1 MKQILSSSQQIKY
14 GAILSYVGI
23 VVYILVGLLYTP
35 WMIKV
40 IGKDDY
46 GLYTLAY
53 SIVALFVFDFGI
65 SAAIQRFVAK
75 YLAEGSKEKV
85 NHCISLVYRLYIYID
100 AAIFIVLVAVY
111 FLIPYIYRELTAV
124 QISRLE
130 VVFAMAGLF
139 SVVSFPFIPLNGI
152 LSAHEKFVQL
162 KTCDLLSKV
171 LTVSINVACL
181 FCGGGLYALVL
192 TNVLVGLFVI
202 TMKFAI
208 VHRQTDIKVQ
218 FSYHDSSEMHLLLS
232 FSGWTTVVALCQRC
246 IFNIAPSILG
256 MFAGAAVIAV
266 LGVSISLEAY
276 TYTFACALNGLFLPK
291 ISRILYDKGDILPLM
306 IRVGRIQILT
316 LGIIL
321 IGFLVVGNDFIMTW
335 LGSGYEDAYVCTLLL
350 ITPAFL
356 LLPADIADQTLIAS
370 GKVKYRAFVFLIMAV
385 VNIPLSVVMTKYY
398 GLKGLAASIF
408 IAYMVRNLAL
418 FYVYYAKLHV
428 NVMKFAYESYMK
440 MLPGLLV
447 SGGCAYLFASFLNVS
462 GWTGVADRIAIVSA
476 CYIIG
481 MGMLAINKEEKK
493 IINNIIRRVCKEF
506 LFVVS

>member
-1 MKQILSSSQQIKY
+1 MMKSLSSSQQIKY
-14 GAILSYVGI
+14 GAVLSYLGI

-35 WMIKV
+35 WMIRV

-85 NHCISLVYRLYIYID
+85 NHCVSLVYRLYLYID
-100 AAIFIVLVAVY
+100 VAIFIVLVVVF

-130 VVFAMAGLF
+130 VVFVMAGLF

-162 KTCDLLSKV
+162 KACDLLSKV
-171 LTVSINVACL
+171 LTVSINVVCL

-202 TMKFAI
+202 TMKFFI
-208 VHRQTDIKVQ
+208 VRRQTDIKVQ
-218 FSYHDSSEMHLLLS
+218 FGYYDKHEMRSLLS

-266 LGVSISLEAY
+266 LGISISLEAY

-321 IGFLVVGNDFIMTW
+321 IGFFVVGNDFIMAW
-335 LGSGYEDAYVCTLLL
+335 LGSGYEEAYVCTLLL

-370 GKVKYRAFVFLIMAV
+370 GNVRYRAFVFLVMAV

-398 GLKGLAASIF
+398 GLVGLAVSIF
-408 IAYMVRNLAL
+408 IAYMIRNVAL
-418 FYVYYAKLHV
+418 YYVYYAKLNINIFEFVH
-428 NVMKFAYESYMK
+428 KSYLK
-440 MLPGLLV
+440 MLPGLIV
-447 SGGCAYLFASFLNVS
+447 SGGCAYVLASFLNIG
-462 GWTGVADRIAIVSA
+462 GWTGVATKTVIVTV
-476 CYIIG
+476 CYIVW
-481 MGMLAINKEEKK
+481 MGVLAMNKEEKK
-493 IINNIIRRVCKEF
+493 LVKKIIDKIN
-506 LFVVS
+506 

>member
-1 MKQILSSSQQIKY
+1 MKSLSSSQQIKY
-14 GAILSYVGI
+14 GAVLSYLGI

-35 WMIKV
+35 WMIRV

-85 NHCISLVYRLYIYID
+85 NHCVSLVYRLYLYID
-100 AAIFIVLVAVY
+100 VAIFIVLAAVF

-130 VVFAMAGLF
+130 VVFVMAGLF

-162 KTCDLLSKV
+162 KACDLLSKV
-171 LTVSINVACL
+171 LTVSINVVCL

-202 TMKFAI
+202 TMKFFI
-208 VHRQTDIKVQ
+208 VRRQTDIKVQ
-218 FSYHDSSEMHLLLS
+218 FGYYDKREMRSLLS

-266 LGVSISLEAY
+266 LGISISLEAY

-321 IGFLVVGNDFIMTW
+321 IGFFVVGRDFIMAW
-335 LGSGYEDAYVCTLLL
+335 LGSGYEEAYVCTLLL

-370 GKVKYRAFVFLIMAV
+370 GNVRYRAFVFLVMAV

-398 GLKGLAASIF
+398 GLVGLAVSVF
-408 IAYMVRNLAL
+408 IAYMIRNVAL
-418 FYVYYAKLHV
+418 YYVYYAKLNINIFEFVH
-428 NVMKFAYESYMK
+428 KSYLK
-440 MLPGLLV
+440 MLPGLIV
-447 SGGCAYLFASFLNVS
+447 SGGCAYVLASFLNIG
-462 GWTGVADRIAIVSA
+462 GWTGVATKTAIVTA
-476 CYIIG
+476 CYIVW
-481 MGMLAINKEEKK
+481 MGVLAMNKEE
-493 IINNIIRRVCKEF
+493 INLVNKVIRKVCKG
-506 LFVVS
+506 

>member
-1 MKQILSSSQQIKY
+1 MKKILSSSQQIKY
-14 GAILSYVGI
+14 GAVLSYVGI
-23 VVYILVGLLYTP
+23 VVYILIGLLYTP

-85 NHCISLVYRLYIYID
+85 NHCVSLVYRLYLYID
-100 AAIFIVLVAVY
+100 VAIFIVLAAVF

-130 VVFAMAGLF
+130 VVFVMAGLF

-171 LTVSINVACL
+171 LTVSINVVCL

-192 TNVLVGLFVI
+192 TNVLVGVFVI
-202 TMKFAI
+202 ILKFVI
-208 VHRQTDIKVQ
+208 VRKLSDIKVQ
-218 FSYHDSSEMHLLLS
+218 FGYYDKHEMRSLLS

-266 LGVSISLEAY
+266 LGISISLEAY

-306 IRVGRIQILT
+306 IRVGRIQIHT

-321 IGFLVVGNDFIMTW
+321 IGFFVVGNDFIMAW

-350 ITPAFL
+350 ITPAFM

-370 GKVKYRAFVFLIMAV
+370 GNVKYRAFVFLIMAV

-398 GLKGLAASIF
+398 GLVGLAFSIF
-408 IAYMVRNLAL
+408 IAYMVRNVAL
-418 FYVYYAKLHV
+418 YYVYYAKLNINIFEFVH
-428 NVMKFAYESYMK
+428 KSYLK
-440 MLPGLLV
+440 MLPGLIA
-447 SGGCAYLFASFLNVS
+447 SGGCAYVLASFLNIG
-462 GWTGVADRIAIVSA
+462 GWTGVTVKTAIMTI
-476 CYIIG
+476 CYIVW
-481 MGMLAINKEEKK
+481 MGVLAMNKEERKLVKK
-493 IINNIIRRVCKEF
+493 IIDKIN
-506 LFVVS
+506 